1 MLTRDEIEQAADDL
15 VRAEAGRRQIGLL
28 SRRHPAMTMDDAY
41 AVQAGFVG
49 AKLAAGPVS
58 YTHLDVYK
66 RQVHQGQRRDADC
79 ARGSVRPYEG

>member
-41 AVQAGFVG
+41 AVQAAFVG
-49 AKLAAGPVS
+49 RSWPPGGA
-58 YTHLDVYK
+58 
-66 RQVHQGQRRDADC
+66 
-79 ARGSVRPYEG
+79 